1 MHIVPE
7 RDTAPSIF
15 ISRAFTT
22 EQIFIQAKALQ
33 DLFKQIIDLQLIQAY
48 FLKNGC
54 NRTGATKGGR
64 YPPSTRVPPEG
75 GTHGGGLF

>member
-48 FLKNGC
+48 FFKNGC
-54 NRTGATKGGR
+54 NRTGATKGGA
-64 YPPSTRVPPEG
+64 VPP
-75 GTHGGGLF
+75 FYACPP